1 MASSSS
7 IRGTNRN
14 ITLDRREVVSR
25 ILQDRGDTLLVTGL
39 GAPTWDAAAAGD
51 HPNSFYLWGGMGGA
65 SVCGLG
71 LALAQKK
78 RRVLV
83 ITGDGE
89 MLMGIGSLATVAA
102 QRPANLAICVI
113 DNQRYGET
121 GMQETHTQF
130 GVDLAAMAAGAG
142 FIETDTVWT
151 MAELEAAMTHLYET
165 PGPVFLD
172 VKVTDA
178 PQPMTLPLRDGP
190 ALKHRFRQTLLGKA

>member
-1 MASSSS
+1 MAAP
-7 IRGTNRN
+7 RTNRK
-14 ITLDRREVVSR
+14 ITLDRRKVVKR
-25 ILQDRGDTLLVTGL
+25 ILKDRGDTLLVTGL

-51 HPNSFYLWGGMGGA
+51 NSNNFYLWGGMGGA
-65 SVCGLG
+65 AVLGLG

-89 MLMGIGSLATVAA
+89 MLMGMGTLATIAV
-102 QRPANLAICVI
+102 QSPPNLAVCVI

-130 GVDLAAMAAGAG
+130 GVDLAMMAVGAG
-142 FIETDTVWT
+142 FRGTDTVWT
-151 MAELEAAMTHLYET
+151 MKELEECLPLLFEA

-178 PQPMTLPLRDGP
+178 PQPMTLPMRDGP
-190 ALKHRFRQTLLGKA
+190 AIKHRFRENLLGRA